1 MTNFI
6 PIFPLGIVV
15 YPGEA
20 LNLHIF
26 EERYK
31 QLITECFAENKP
43 FGIPVVMN
51 DRIQDYGTIVKIT
64 EVVTVHEDGKMD
76 IRTRGGE
83 IFRILEI
90 IKELPGKLYS
100 GAIVNYPENSDSAK
114 ISQMQRLLL
123 SIKELH
129 KMLSISKD
137 FKKPDNE
144 LSTYDLAHHAGM
156 NLQEEFELLQL
167 FREDQRQEYLKRHL
181 NKVIPMIAGIES
193 LKEKIKLNGHFRNL
207 KGLDM

>member
-15 YPGEA
+15 YPGEE

-26 EERYK
+26 EDRYK

-51 DRIQDYGTIVKIT
+51 ERIQDYGTIVHIT
-64 EVVTVHEDGKMD
+64 EVVAVHEDGKMD
-76 IRTRGGE
+76 IRTRGSD
-83 IFRILEI
+83 IFRILEV
-90 IKELPGKLYS
+90 IKELPGKLYC
-100 GAIVNYPENSDSAK
+100 GAIVNYPENSHVSK
-114 ISQMQRLLL
+114 ISQMQRLVL
-123 SIKELH
+123 SIRELH
-129 KMLSISKD
+129 KLLNINKD

-181 NKVIPMIAGIES
+181 NKIIPMIAGIES
-193 LKEKIKLNGHFRNL
+193 LKEKIKLNGHFRDL